1 MSKAKSERNI
11 KLDGPDRWRV
21 DFTKNGKRVVRT
33 GYRTK
38 EDARNELDKLRAE
51 VQAKSADPVADVEDP
66 NFDSFADDFIEL
78 WSKARKKRS
87 VDRDELSVKHLKE
100 FFGHRRLSQVNL
112 LHIEKYRAERSAL
125 VSSRTVDLE
134 LACLKTLLQAAI
146 DFGKLEA
153 FPIKKIR
160 LTRAKNTRDRV
171 MTAEEETR
179 LLAASSPRM
188 REFILMAVNTGLRR
202 TEILKLERRHVNFTT
217 RMITVPA
224 ENSKSGKDRR
234 VPMNDVVLDLLKP
247 YASTAGYIFGN
258 DAGEPLKTIHEGFYG
273 SCARARKDPEDPK
286 DAGIQ
291 GLKFHDLRHTFA
303 TRFIARGGNIVN
315 LSKILGHSSITIT
328 YERYCHPSDDDL
340 LREVQAL
347 AEKGAQPVSQPV
359 RMPATP
365 PVSYSKRSH

>member
-33 GYRTK
+33 GFRTK
-38 EDARNELDKLRAE
+38 EDARNALDELRAE
-51 VQAKSADPVADVEDP
+51 VQATATDPVAEVEDP
-66 NFDSFADDFIEL
+66 FFDDFAGDFIEL

-87 VDRDELSVKHLKE
+87 VDRDELSVKHLKG
-100 FFGHRRLSQVNL
+100 FFGHRRLSQINL
-112 LHIEKYRAERSAL
+112 LLVEKYRIERSAQ

-134 LACLKTLLQAAI
+134 LACLKSMLQAAI
-146 DFGKLEA
+146 DFDKLEA

-171 MTAEEETR
+171 MTNEEEAR
-179 LLAASSPRM
+179 LLAAASPRM
-188 REFILMAVNTGLRR
+188 RELVLLAVNTGMRR

-224 ENSKSGKDRR
+224 ENSKSKKDRR
-234 VPMNDVVLDLLKP
+234 VPMNDIALDLLKP

-258 DAGEPLKTIHEGFYG
+258 DDGQPLKTIHEGFYAA
-273 SCARARKDPEDPK
+273 CARAKKDPEDPK
-286 DAGIQ
+286 DSGIV

-347 AEKGAQPVSQPV
+347 TEKPAQPVSQPV
-359 RMPATP
+359 RMPVTQ
-365 PVSYSKRSH
+365 PVSPSKRSH